1 MIGDGGHAKQI
12 RAEFGEINV
21 VAIGDNAA
29 RKREVEARPGEKW
42 TVLSYLAGRATT
54 PIPTGAGTVTLFGC
68 VVGEDAKI
76 GAHCILNHQCTVDHD
91 AVLGDFVHVAPGAR
105 VLGGAKVGEGALIG
119 ANAVVLP
126 GAIVPAWFTVRACSV
141 FPADYQSDAPELMS
155 FIMEN
160 LTPEQREL
168 WTSGKTLEVF
178 TPTPEQ
184 QRRYDEI
191 KAGAKLVWKLVRNR

>member
-42 TVLSYLAGRATT
+42 TTLSYLTGAS
-54 PIPTGAGTVTLFGC
+54 PHPVPCGAGTVALTGC
-68 VVGEDAKI
+68 VVGADAKI
-76 GAHCILNHQCTVDHD
+76 GRHCILNHQCTVDHD
-91 AVLGDFVHVAPGAR
+91 AELADYVHVAPGAR

-126 GAIVPAWFTVRACSV
+126 GAVVPAWFTVRVCSV
-141 FPADYQSDAPELMS
+141 YPADYRS
-155 FIMEN
+155 
-160 LTPEQREL
+160 
-168 WTSGKTLEVF
+168 
-178 TPTPEQ
+178 
-184 QRRYDEI
+184 
-191 KAGAKLVWKLVRNR
+191 KA

>member
-12 RAEFGEINV
+12 RAEFGDINV
-21 VAIGDNAA
+21 CAIGDNAA
-29 RKREVEARPGEKW
+29 RKREVEARPG
-42 TVLSYLAGRATT
+42 LAWNVVHHYRRAF
-54 PIPTGAGTVTLFGC
+54 GEGTVAMEYAL
-68 VVGEDAKI
+68 I
-76 GAHCILNHQCTVDHD
+76 GVDVTIGRHCILNHQCTVDHD
-91 AVLGDFVHVAPGAR
+91 AELADYVHVAPGAR

-126 GAIVPAWFTVRACSV
+126 GAVVPPWFTVRACSV

-155 FIMEN
+155 FIMAN
-160 LTPEQREL
+160 LTSEQREL

-191 KAGAKLVWKLVRNR
+191 KAGAKLVWRKR